1 MTCACVRIAP
11 APPLIH
17 SIIQE
22 GAGIDG
28 VHRRDSSRSKKEGQ
42 LNPHLQAMTDEE
54 LLEWWA
60 HRAESREQTSQKRIQ
75 SSKTANTNTSLN
87 VLQNSTIE
95 VKG

>member
-1 MTCACVRIAP
+1 MEFIEEILLEA
-11 APPLIH
+11 
-17 SIIQE
+17 
-22 GAGIDG
+22 
-28 VHRRDSSRSKKEGQ
+28 KKEGQ

-60 HRAESREQTSQKRIQ
+60 HRSERREQTSQKRIQ